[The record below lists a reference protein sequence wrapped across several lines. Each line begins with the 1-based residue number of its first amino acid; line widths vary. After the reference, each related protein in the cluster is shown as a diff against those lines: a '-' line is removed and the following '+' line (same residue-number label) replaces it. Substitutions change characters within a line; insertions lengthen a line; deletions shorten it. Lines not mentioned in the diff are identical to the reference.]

1 MEISKESL
9 IVDVGS
15 EQIKFEPST
24 EPEPSRALE
33 KILEK
38 FIIFI

>member
-1 MEISKESL
+1 MKNTISDEI
-9 IVDVGS
+9 IIGF

-33 KILEK
+33 KI
-38 FIIFI
+38 

>member
-1 MEISKESL
+1 MENTVSEEI
-9 IVDVGS
+9 IIGS

-33 KILEK
+33 KKI
-38 FIIFI
+38 